1 MCHESVSVGV
11 ANQGLGPIGAINGT
25 MGGRWEQLEEDG
37 GRQQKMEH
45 PGVIGSWG
53 ENLGYLKTVTPY
65 TLFSTLKYPGHY
77 FFFGQGRGNN

>member
-1 MCHESVSVGV
+1 MSVPCGCVGV

-37 GRQQKMEH
+37 GRQRKMEH

-53 ENLGYLKTVTPY
+53 ENPGCLKTVTPY
-65 TLFSTLKYPGHY
+65 IYLYVWPII
-77 FFFGQGRGNN
+77 